1 MSILTSKLSLQDKIA
16 QNNRT
21 AMQAV
26 NDLAASR
33 AKKLL
38 QGGSEKSRARHI
50 SRGKLLP
57 RTRIDRLL
65 DKGAPFLEIGLF
77 AA

>member
-1 MSILTSKLSLQDKIA
+1 MTILTSNLSLHDKTA
-16 QNNRT
+16 QKKRT
-21 AMQAV
+21 AMQAFSA
-26 NDLAASR
+26 LAATR
-33 AKKLL
+33 AEKLL

-65 DKGAPFLEIGLF
+65 DKAPHF
-77 AA
+77 